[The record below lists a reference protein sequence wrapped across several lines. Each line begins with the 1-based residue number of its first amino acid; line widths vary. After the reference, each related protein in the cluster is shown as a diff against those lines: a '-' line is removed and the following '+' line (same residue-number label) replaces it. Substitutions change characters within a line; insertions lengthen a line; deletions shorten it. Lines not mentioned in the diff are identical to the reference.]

1 MSEQSLPV
9 PAPIAGQF
17 NIALTQ
23 SNFQALADEA
33 HTLVYNEDNLQKI
46 KDYLD
51 RCRKVEKAITATHKT
66 GKEKALEECRNW
78 DKAKNTFMET
88 VAAITAVPQKEYEK
102 LCEGIEARRK
112 RAEKEKQRIA
122 AIKSGIESNAIT
134 FAKQIADCKTTDDLT
149 RVERNI
155 NLEKTRK
162 EKYQEFLPD
171 LVTRLN
177 ELNGILASQK
187 ATVKELEEN
196 ERQQAIAKQQE
207 DAEKLIELQR
217 QNEEKKS
224 QMEDNRVLVQEA
236 AINQSVNTAQ
246 TIVPEEVIPVVKT
259 RRTVWNFE
267 VVNEKEVMKKSPEL
281 VIFTLDKEK
290 VKAMQKTLK
299 DSGQLE
305 GKTELVLNGIRF
317 YEEKTW

>member
-1 MSEQSLPV
+1 MSEPTSQV
-9 PAPIAGQF
+9 PAPIAGMF

-23 SNFQALADEA
+23 SNFQALANEA
-33 HTLVYNEDNLQKI
+33 QSLVYNEDNLPKI

-78 DKAKNTFMET
+78 DKAKNTFLET
-88 VAAITAVPQKEYEK
+88 VAGITEVPQKEYERM
-102 LCEGIEARRK
+102 CADVENRR
-112 RAEKEKQRIA
+112 RQAEQEKQRVA
-122 AIKSGIESNAIT
+122 QIKSGIESNAIT

-177 ELNGILASQK
+177 ELNGILANQK
-187 ATVKELEEN
+187 TTVKELEEN

-207 DAEKLIELQR
+207 DADKLLELQR
-217 QNEEKKS
+217 QQEEKKS

-236 AINQSVNTAQ
+236 AINQSVNAPQ
-246 TIVPEEVIPVVKT
+246 TIVPEEVIPAVKA
-259 RRTVWNFE
+259 RRSVWKWE
-267 VVNEKEVMKKSPEL
+267 VVNIKDTARKMPDWTTINIV
-281 VIFTLDKEK
+281 DEK
-290 VKAMQKTLK
+290 VDDYLKAKK
-299 DSGQLE
+299 AE
-305 GKTELVLNGIRF
+305 GIEGEEFVTAGIRF
-317 YEEKTW
+317 WLDKTY